1 MRMRF
6 TALVALIFA
15 SSTAA
20 PADEP
25 TRLVRTTSTP
35 LDRAMLTCVGPE
47 FGSARISYD
56 QVAGLPKENCVRAC
70 NAAARGCRAVVRA
83 VDRCGVSLLKAE
95 AKVTLELCRGYGGS
109 VQDCS
114 RVRADAR
121 LNMEWWKNAGREEQA
136 TCDED
141 TQASCMSRCQPTRS
155 AISPPLRVNP
165 IVRPGFVIE
174 SGPSTTL
181 YDSLVPAGQYGIQE
195 GGSSFS
201 SGSVT
206 IQYLNPALIPA
217 VPPLLDD
224 GQTPTPYVFR
234 EVELRVISG
243 EHEVRERAE
252 AVIEFLE

>member
-6 TALVALIFA
+6 TAVVALVFA

-25 TRLVRTTSTP
+25 TRLVRTTRTP
-35 LDRAMLTCVGPE
+35 LDRAILTCVGPE
-47 FGSARISYD
+47 FDSARISYD
-56 QVAGLPKENCVRAC
+56 QVAGLPMESCVRAC

-95 AKVTLELCRGYGGS
+95 ARVTLELCRGYGGS
-109 VQDCS
+109 AQDCS

-136 TCDED
+136 ACDED

-155 AISPPLRVNP
+155 AINPPVRVNP
-165 IVRPGFVIE
+165 IDRSGVALEPG
-174 SGPSTTL
+174 SSLTL
-181 YDSLVPAGQYGIQE
+181 YDSLVPAGQFGIQQ

-206 IQYLNPALIPA
+206 KYLSPALIP
-217 VPPLLDD
+217 VVSPLLDPE
-224 GQTPTPYVFR
+224 QTPTPYVFR
-234 EVELRVISG
+234 EGELTTFSG
-243 EHEVRERAE
+243 EREVRKSVEN
-252 AVIEFLE
+252 VIEFLE